1 MDGADGYDGQDFKHL
16 QGYQI
21 RKSQEGGAG
30 YRLLKTI
37 AIVLNRLIGL
47 FTYQF
52 PIGCR
57 KTKQK
62 SEKPF
67 NFKANVILGG
77 ISWN

>member
-1 MDGADGYDGQDFKHL
+1 M
-16 QGYQI
+16 
-21 RKSQEGGAG
+21 
-30 YRLLKTI
+30 KTI

-77 ISWN
+77 ISWS